1 MDFIGLVIYA
11 IVILVVLSRI
21 TSLKKFL
28 PRGVEFSEIGA
39 TIDRVSMISKRI
51 AIPIVILIIGIFV
64 LLKSL
69 VIIPAGATGVY
80 ELFGKV
86 SDRQL
91 PSGIHL
97 VNPLGRVT
105 KMSVR
110 TEEYTMSVVAEEG
123 QRYGDDSILALTNE
137 GLEVSLDLTVL
148 YRLEEASAA
157 TVYRTLGPNYVEKV
171 IRPQIRSIIRSETS
185 RYSAKEIYAE
195 KREEFS
201 SSISEKLTEELVT
214 RGIALEEVLLR
225 NVALPDKLAQS
236 IQDKLTAEQESQR
249 YDLVLDKEAKE
260 AERKRIEAAG
270 QRDSQKIVNESLTD
284 KYLEYLY
291 INSLKDRQG
300 TIYVPTNPDNGMPL
314 FKSIP

>member
-1 MDFIGLVIYA
+1 MDFIGFLIYA

-64 LLKSL
+64 FLKSL

-249 YDLVLDKEAKE
+249 YDFVLDKEAKE